1 MCLLVFQILIISKKH
16 VRFAT
21 IRVELLKTPICKNNY
36 FFSQTNSRKTA
47 ELQNAT
53 AENNQQ
59 EQALLFTEDEGNEL
73 ETSAKLND
81 ALSTKIIML
90 QLQLMDENKLKQA
103 KKILENV
110 KKSKRVIINKE
121 NEEFN
126 VDKGPTNLRASVFL
140 YEIQR
145 QTKKLYNPAF
155 MLTLIS
161 LKLDEQLVMN
171 KYAKVSVQSMT
182 TEQVNKS
189 KTVEVAQ
196 YPLQQQEPNFQPTK
210 KHRQVPGQ
218 KLLKDA

>member
-1 MCLLVFQILIISKKH
+1 MNCLRHLYARTTISSVKP
-16 VRFAT
+16 
-21 IRVELLKTPICKNNY
+21 TPE
-36 FFSQTNSRKTA
+36 T
-47 ELQNAT
+47 LQNAT

-90 QLQLMDENKLKQA
+90 QLQLMDENKLKRA

-126 VDKGPTNLRASVFL
+126 VDKNPTNLRASVFL

-155 MLTLIS
+155 MLILIS

-171 KYAKVSVQSMT
+171 KYAKVSVQSTT

-189 KTVEVAQ
+189 KKVEVPQ

-210 KHRQVPGQ
+210 KHRQVPAQ